1 MLLSSKFYQQQN
13 KTNRCFFVKNIHQT
27 PFNIEKLTLFYSLK
41 KETSLKS
48 LVRFSM
54 LLEIL
59 SQQKA
64 YFIRSKKSSV
74 FLKIRK
80 GAPTGVKVT
89 LRKTKKSFFLET
101 LIWKILSNIKTLE
114 EDTKFQKTRNEN
126 LNSLMLVINDPLV
139 FSELKDF
146 YFFFK
151 TCINLRILISFSQ
164 VLKKKETYFSGL
176 YSQIP
181 LK

>member
-1 MLLSSKFYQQQN
+1 MLSPKYYQQQN
-13 KTNRCFFVKNIHQT
+13 KTNRCFFIKNIHQT

-54 LLEIL
+54 LLEML
-59 SQQKA
+59 TQRKA
-64 YFIRSKKSSV
+64 FFIRSKKASI
-74 FLKIRK
+74 FLKTRK
-80 GAPTGVKVT
+80 GTPAGVKVT
-89 LRKTKKSFFLET
+89 LRKARKSIFLNT
-101 LIWKILSNIKTLE
+101 LIWKILSNIKTFQ
-114 EDTKFQKTRNEN
+114 EDTKFQKIKNEN
-126 LNSLMLVINDPLV
+126 LNSLMLVINDPLA

-151 TCINLRILISFSQ
+151 SCIDLRILITFSQ
-164 VLKKKETYFSGL
+164 SLKKKEIYFSSL

-181 LK
+181 LA